1 MKTSEGIGGPGFKVL
16 ATDLD
21 GTILDSRGR
30 LSEENLEALH
40 ELGRRGICRV
50 LATGRSIFSLKRAL
64 SGLLPVDYIVF
75 STGAGILEVESGDLI
90 WRKGLDQVDAGRIAA
105 YFMDRDISF
114 MVHHPV
120 PENHRFHVYRADTAL
135 HPDFLRRMEFYK
147 GFWEWWDEEK
157 TDMAGAA
164 QFLTI
169 LEPSVSA
176 FNGLAAGLKAF
187 KVIRTTSP
195 IDHRSFW
202 MEVFPHGVS
211 KGDALHF
218 LMRRLGVGAHELVA
232 MGNDYNDL
240 DMLEVARRAYVT
252 GNAAIELQSQF
263 TVIPCNDD
271 HALDWLVRNVSM

>member
-1 MKTSEGIGGPGFKVL
+1 
-16 ATDLD
+16 
-21 GTILDSRGR
+21 
-30 LSEENLEALH
+30 
-40 ELGRRGICRV
+40 
-50 LATGRSIFSLKRAL
+50 
-64 SGLLPVDYIVF
+64 
-75 STGAGILEVESGDLI
+75 
-90 WRKGLDQVDAGRIAA
+90 
-105 YFMDRDISF
+105 
-114 MVHHPV
+114 
-120 PENHRFHVYRADTAL
+120 
-135 HPDFLRRMEFYK
+135 
-147 GFWEWWDEEK
+147 
-157 TDMAGAA
+157 MAGAA

-169 LEPSVSA
+169 LAPSVSA

-271 HALDWLVRNVSM
+271 HALDWLVRNVTM